1 VTVFVDS
8 SAFYASV
15 DSGDTRHAHA
25 TEILSRGEPLL
36 TSDHVLVESW
46 LLLNL
51 RSGRRT
57 ANAFWE
63 RLRESRVPIEGVL
76 RGDLDNA
83 WRIGEE
89 FADQDFPIV
98 DRTSFAVMERL
109 GISRVA
115 SFDDHFAVYRYG
127 PRRSRSFDVVR

>member
-15 DSGDTRHAHA
+15 DSGDTRHAQA
-25 TEILSRGEPLL
+25 TQILSRGEPLL

-46 LLLNL
+46 LLINL
-51 RSGRRT
+51 RAGRHA
-57 ANAFWE
+57 ANASWE
-63 RLRESRVPIEGVL
+63 RLRERRLPIEGVL

-89 FADQDFPIV
+89 FPDEDFSIV
-98 DRTSFAVMERL
+98 DRTSFA
-109 GISRVA
+109 
-115 SFDDHFAVYRYG
+115 
-127 PRRSRSFDVVR
+127 